1 MAGESLASDAHA
13 NDARAA
19 AEDGVVADEPVA
31 ADDRLVADGGARAGL
46 VLGGMALRDG
56 VLLQSD
62 GHWAAAVRLPD
73 GTLRVRSGP
82 RKHVPGSR
90 ALSRVPVARGVVRLG
105 EAVSVLPTLRR
116 EMGLPVLP
124 QEDPRL
130 LAAAAGSTAA
140 TLLLRSSRR
149 GSPLLREL
157 GVAALTLGPALLAIR
172 DSELSRM
179 HGAEHKSVSA
189 YEAGTDS
196 GEASKEHARCGSNL
210 IGPLLVTSTIG
221 SVVLA
226 RLGKDKS
233 PLAVLAAGLVS
244 IGSAVE
250 LFAWMAR
257 HQGHP
262 VADLLRTPG
271 LQVQKLFTTRE
282 PSPDQLGVAQAAL
295 AELLRLEG
303 VA

>member
-1 MAGESLASDAHA
+1 MDEEGMMANESRGSGAGVEGQRPQAQDA
-13 NDARAA
+13 
-19 AEDGVVADEPVA
+19 
-31 ADDRLVADGGARAGL
+31 VADGRSAAEQAGAGP

-62 GHWAAAVRLPD
+62 RHWAAAVRLPD

-82 RKHVPGSR
+82 RRHLPGAR
-90 ALSRVPVARGVVRLG
+90 AFSQVPVARGVVRLG
-105 EAVSVLPTLRR
+105 EAVSVLPALRR

-130 LAAAAGSTAA
+130 LAAAAGSAAA

-179 HGAEHKSVSA
+179 HGAEHKSVGA
-189 YEAGTDS
+189 YEAGT
-196 GEASKEHARCGSNL
+196 GVEEASKEHVRCGSNL
-210 IGPLLVTSTIG
+210 IGPLLATSTMG
-221 SVVLA
+221 NLVLS
-226 RLGKDKS
+226 RLGKEKN
-233 PLAVLAAGLVS
+233 PLAVLVAGLVS

-250 LFAWMAR
+250 LFAWMSR

-262 VADLLRTPG
+262 LADLLRAPG
-271 LQVQKLFTTRE
+271 LRVQKVFTTRE
-282 PSPDQLGVAQAAL
+282 PTSEQLDVAQAAL